1 MNFRLMFSNI
11 RSLAGVPSRRSPVA
25 SAVVVP
31 KTEAR
36 APASRPTGN
45 QRTPTTKPVSP
56 ARLLPMDDVPQEDDE
71 AELLGATAES
81 KARDR
86 ERARCA
92 AILGSAGGVRNPVVA
107 RTLAFSTSMSRREAI
122 ATLDAL
128 PEPAPSPAS
137 FRGARISRRD
147 TGREFS

>member
-1 MNFRLMFSNI
+1 MELQFISNFLRNVGLMKHRN
-11 RSLAGVPSRRSPVA
+11 PVA
-25 SAVVVP
+25 ATITPSVARE
-31 KTEAR
+31 EALNPCSVAGHR
-36 APASRPTGN
+36 V
-45 QRTPTTKPVSP
+45 PTTKPTGLAKPISLV
-56 ARLLPMDDVPQEDDE
+56 DVTHDDDE

-128 PEPAPSPAS
+128 PEPAQLLAS
-137 FRGARISRRD
+137 FQGPRTSRRGE
-147 TGREFS
+147 GREFA